1 MPHPTAPPLTPRGL
15 GRRVR
20 ELRQSLGVSQRE
32 LARSAGIVHSQ
43 LSRIEAGKTDPSVSA
58 LTKLAFALDVPLC
71 GFMGDE
77 TTSAADA
84 ANGASALTEAEEE
97 ILTLYRAASPVDRT
111 QVERLLLLMV
121 GRLAATSSRGRP
133 GLGGAWRR
141 IAPTAAQ
148 EDPSAVGPAAYQIFV
163 VADDGLTSEGIK
175 VGDMV
180 AAHRGQAKEGDVVVV
195 EVAKTGPIVR
205 LYYPRPGNRVQ
216 LRPAH
221 PELKPM
227 VVSRRAIHSLWIAT
241 HVRAS

>member
-1 MPHPTAPPLTPRGL
+1 M
-15 GRRVR
+15 
-20 ELRQSLGVSQRE
+20 SQRE

-133 GLGGAWRR
+133 GLGGPGGGSPRRRRKRTRARWAPQPIRSSSSQMMVSPARASRLVTWSRR
-141 IAPTAAQ
+141 IAA
-148 EDPSAVGPAAYQIFV
+148 
-163 VADDGLTSEGIK
+163 
-175 VGDMV
+175 
-180 AAHRGQAKEGDVVVV
+180 
-195 EVAKTGPIVR
+195 
-205 LYYPRPGNRVQ
+205 RP
-216 LRPAH
+216 
-221 PELKPM
+221 
-227 VVSRRAIHSLWIAT
+227 RRATSSSSRWRRRARSFASTTLVQGIASSYDPRT
-241 HVRAS
+241 RS